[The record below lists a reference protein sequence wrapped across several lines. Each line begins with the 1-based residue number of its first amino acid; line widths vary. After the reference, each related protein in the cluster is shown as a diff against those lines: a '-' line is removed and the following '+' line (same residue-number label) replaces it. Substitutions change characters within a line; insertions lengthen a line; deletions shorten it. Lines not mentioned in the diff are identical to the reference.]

1 MTGKLIKFTVA
12 ALVALFILV
21 VGGVGLVLLAFDP
34 NQYKSALIHVVQE
47 RYHRSLALPGTI
59 QLRLFPP
66 FTLETGP
73 MRLSEPGSDALFAQ
87 AADMRLHLDLL
98 ALIRRKI
105 VVDRI
110 ALEAPRVIIQ
120 RDAQGRFNFDDLLPK
135 PGAPDA
141 EDTAGKPAPPLDL
154 LVRSLSI
161 TDGDITLHDAKTGVA
176 GRLAALNLEL
186 AGIGASTPGPMR
198 LSARA
203 VFTKP
208 LLDTNFSLKGRLLAM
223 PQGPLALQDFMLR
236 SDGSVLG
243 IKKLLTNVSGSLS
256 YTAARGSPTPDP
268 NTATLN
274 VQAFDLKAQ
283 GQGAQGQPL
292 QAEASLPQLSW
303 TSNHIAVGAFEA
315 KALLGAAPGTTRV
328 TISAPATSGAMDKL
342 QWPGFQLAVEQGLGA
357 GAAGVHAKLHGNL
370 SLNLRTIAAA
380 LDAAR
385 LQGTWQAARP
395 GVKPLPLD
403 LQGSM
408 TYTLASSTA
417 SVDLAGLAG
426 TSQIK
431 LAGTSQKGAITLN
444 ASADRLDLD
453 ALLGTHATE
462 TRPPTATGA
471 KSTAPAAPAQTPAKP
486 IDLSA
491 LQALDLDARLQIGR
505 LRFKGMQWSQL
516 QMRVRDDRKAVTVD
530 PFSLQGYGG
539 SLSGTARVNLGTAH
553 YTLTQT
559 ARNLQ
564 IQPIIQALSG
574 RDFLLGTANGSLA
587 LDTQG
592 KTSDALLR
600 ALSGT
605 AQFEVRNGA
614 LKGFNLAQSLRDAGS
629 LLRLRQDRQAV
640 TSGTQQTDF
649 TSLSVSFQIAQGVA
663 SSSDLSLQS
672 PLLRVGGEGRFDL
685 PAQTLDYVLRPT
697 LVGTL
702 AGQGGEQ
709 AAALKGLTVP
719 VRISGPFA
727 QPQYAVLWS
736 QAAGGAIEN
745 AVKHRA
751 RQELEKRLG
760 PNPQQQLRDRLQDK
774 LKGLLP

>member
-47 RYHRSLALPGTI
+47 RYHRTLALPGTI

-110 ALEAPRVIIQ
+110 ALETPRLNIQ

-135 PGAPDA
+135 PGA
-141 EDTAGKPAPPLDL
+141 EDTAGEPGPPLDL

-161 TDGDITLHDAKTGVA
+161 TGGDITLHDAKSGVA
-176 GRLAALNLEL
+176 GRLAELNLEL

-223 PQGPLALQDFMLR
+223 PHGSLALQGFMLR

-243 IKKLLTNVSGSLS
+243 IKKLLTNVSGSLN
-256 YTAARGSPTPDP
+256 YTPGQGATAPGSSAAKLD
-268 NTATLN
+268 
-274 VQAFDLKAQ
+274 VQAFEFKAQ
-283 GQGAQGQPL
+283 GQSAQGQPL

-303 TSNHIAVGAFEA
+303 ADGRIAAGAFEA
-315 KALLGAAPGTTRV
+315 RALLGAAPGTTRV

-357 GAAGVHAKLHGNL
+357 AAPGVHAKLHGNL
-370 SLNLRTIAAA
+370 SLNLQTLDAA

-385 LQGTWQAARP
+385 LQGTWQAARADAR
-395 GVKPLPLD
+395 PLPLD
-403 LQGSM
+403 LQGRM
-408 TYTLASSTA
+408 AYALAGSTA
-417 SVDLAGLAG
+417 SVQLTGLAG
-426 TSQIK
+426 DSQIK

-453 ALLGTHATE
+453 ALLGTHATAA
-462 TRPPTATGA
+462 RPPAASGA
-471 KSTAPAAPAQTPAKP
+471 RPAALTASAQTPAKP
-486 IDLSA
+486 IDLSP
-491 LQALDLDARLQIGR
+491 LRALDLDASLQIGR

-553 YTLTQT
+553 YTLKQS
-559 ARNLQ
+559 ARNLR

-587 LDTQG
+587 LDTRG
-592 KTSDALLR
+592 KTPDALLR

-614 LKGFNLAQSLRDAGS
+614 IKGFNLAQSLRDAGS
-629 LLRLRQDRQAV
+629 LLRLGQDRQAM
-640 TSGTQQTDF
+640 TSGAQQTDF

-774 LKGLLP
+774 LKGFLP